1 MWYVKQS
8 RVYTVLIFRNC
19 VNWFY
24 SFTHVSYDFIS
35 CLLVALVLT
44 SFACSSWVLRHPFCP
59 LAMSVNRDESLWWGG
74 TPDVLARRTI
84 ARASL
89 APSHSSLP
97 WWFIVCIR
105 LHWPTVIFVIG
116 HHHLA
121 FSSPRWIGGILV
133 YISRYFFAWW
143 SRRSSGRWVASVRDY
158 L

>member
-59 LAMSVNRDESLWWGG
+59 LAMGVNRDDSLWLGG
-74 TPDVLARRTI
+74 TPNVLARCTFSG
-84 ARASL
+84 AL
-89 APSHSSLP
+89 PAPIQRP
-97 WWFIVCIR
+97 WWVMVCFIR
-105 LHWPTVIFVIG
+105 LHWPTAIFVIRR
-116 HHHLA
+116 HHLT
-121 FSSPRWIGGILV
+121 FSSPMRISGIPV
-133 YISRYFFAWW
+133 YISWYFFALW
-143 SRRSSGRWVASVRDY
+143 SRRSSGRWVASVRGD

>member
-8 RVYTVLIFRNC
+8 RVYTVLILQKY

-24 SFTHVSYDFIS
+24 SFTLCVVRFYN

-59 LAMSVNRDESLWWGG
+59 LAMSVNRDDSLWLGG

-84 ARASL
+84 AGALL
-89 APSHSSLP
+89 APIHRSLP
-97 WWFIVCIR
+97 LMICFVR
-105 LHWPTVIFVIG
+105 MHWPTAFFVIG
-116 HHHLA
+116 HCHLA
-121 FSSPRWIGGILV
+121 FASPKRISGIPV

-143 SRRSSGRWVASVRDY
+143 SRRSSGRWVASVRGY